1 MYSSLDYLKR
11 WRDDLADVR
20 ILERQPIGPL
30 TAEPLRSQH
39 ANQQGNQ
46 LSEPFQLH
54 IGDRWGAKDAEYLVQ
69 GEFEIP
75 QAWRGDL
82 VALQLDLSAPARQ
95 WAINTAEGLVLL
107 DGQPFHAVDRYHR
120 EILLPADVC
129 AVPRH
134 TLGIKLWAGIHETSH
149 TVHTLELRRLD
160 GAADRLHLQLT
171 LLLDALEQ
179 LPETSPAY
187 VTMQGCL
194 TDACALLRVSE
205 RHTLAFSRSCRAA
218 LDLLA
223 ERWWKPQ
230 RKQAEAQPEW
240 QPRVSASGHAHIDVA
255 WLWRLRHTRRKAADT
270 FSTALYHMD
279 RSPWF
284 IFTQSQPQLYQ
295 FVKEDEPALYERI
308 KQKVAAGQW
317 EPEGAMWIESDTN
330 LPGGESLVRQ
340 FLFGQRFFR
349 QEFGRASTVL
359 WLPDVFGYSAALP
372 QLMKGA
378 GVEYFVTTKL
388 SWNDTN
394 RMPYDTFWWQG
405 LDGSEVLTY
414 FITAQNPDDRYF
426 TYNAD
431 VKPGVLA
438 RAWKNY
444 QQKALN
450 QELLVAYGWGDGGGG
465 PTREMI
471 EGLEQ
476 LSTPLSQELPTA
488 APGRVGD
495 FMRRLAERL
504 KENPQVPRWVGELY
518 FEYHRGTYTSQ
529 GRTKR
534 ANRLAERD
542 LHNAEW
548 LASLALLYAGAPYP
562 QEELNTAWRMVLT
575 HQFHDILPGSSIGAV
590 YEDAARNYAEVSKT
604 LAALIEGA
612 QQHLGAAIKAPMGAL
627 LVENSLSWPRGA
639 LIELDQPVAEMFDLP
654 QQSLDGQRALVE
666 VPEVPA
672 LGYQT
677 SLPQQRERDLSATQ
691 PFFQVSTERIETPFY
706 SIHFNERGQITRLL
720 DKTAFGGTGR
730 ELLRPGDRANVFQ
743 VFEDRPLN
751 FDAWDIDA
759 VYEQKHW
766 EMDTLEHAEVL
777 EYGPLRAGVRF
788 QWSYQGRT
796 RINQRLYVYA
806 HSRRIDF
813 VTEVEWQERQTL
825 LKAAF
830 PTDIHSGRA
839 TAEVQFGTVE
849 RPTHRNTSWDQ
860 ARFETCAHK
869 WFDFSEG
876 NYGIAML
883 NDGKYGYDVH
893 DRTLRL
899 TLLKGAISPD
909 EHADLGI
916 HQFTYALLPHEGTWY
931 QAGVH
936 RAAYEL
942 NYPVLFHICRGQP
955 VQQGQATHSIDGS
968 APRALSL
975 LQIDAPNVLVETVKR
990 AEESEA
996 LIVRIYECANQ
1007 QSPFSLHL
1015 PFPLARAEETNLL
1028 EENPQPVV
1036 VSTDGHTI
1044 SSILRPYQIKTFAL
1058 YPDRRPPRP
1067 S

>member
-11 WRDDLADVR
+11 WRNDLAGAR
-20 ILERQPIGPL
+20 ILDRQPIGPL
-30 TAEPLRSQH
+30 TAKPVRSQG
-39 ANQQGNQ
+39 A
-46 LSEPFQLH
+46 SPEESFQLTV
-54 IGDRWGAKDAEYLVQ
+54 GDRWDAYDAEYLLR
-69 GEFEIP
+69 GAFEIP
-75 QAWRGDL
+75 AAWRADL
-82 VALQLDLSAPARQ
+82 LALQLDLSTPASQ
-95 WAINTAEGLVLL
+95 WVINTAEGLVLL

-120 EILLPADVC
+120 EILLPPEVC
-129 AVPRH
+129 AISQH
-134 TLGIKLWAGIHETSH
+134 SLDIKLWGGIHEREH

-160 GAADRLHLQLT
+160 SAADRLHLHLT

-187 VTMQGCL
+187 VALLECL
-194 TDACALLRVSE
+194 NDACALLRVSE
-205 RHTLAFSRSCRAA
+205 LHTPGFSACCQAA
-218 LDLLA
+218 LHLL
-223 ERWWKPQ
+223 EQRWWQPQ
-230 RKQAEAQPEW
+230 RAQEAMRPQW
-240 QPRVSASGHAHIDVA
+240 QPCVSATGHAHIDVA

-279 RSPWF
+279 RYPWF
-284 IFTQSQPQLYQ
+284 VFTQSQPQLYQ

-308 KQKVAAGQW
+308 KHKVAAGQW

-349 QEFGRASTVL
+349 QEFGRASSVL

-378 GVEYFVTTKL
+378 SVEYFVTTKL

-394 RMPYDTFWWQG
+394 RMPADTFWWQG

-414 FITAQNPDDRYF
+414 FITAQNSGDRYF

-444 QQKALN
+444 QQKPLN

-471 EGLEQ
+471 EALEQ

-488 APGRVGD
+488 APGGVAE

-504 KENPQVPRWVGELY
+504 KGNPRVPRWVGELY

-548 LASLALLYAGAPYP
+548 LASLALLLTGAPYP
-562 QEELNTAWRMVLT
+562 QEALNSAWRAVLT
-575 HQFHDILPGSSIGAV
+575 HQFHDILPGSSIGPV
-590 YEDAARNYAEVSKT
+590 YEDAARNYAGVSST
-604 LAALIEGA
+604 TTAIIEQA
-612 QQHLGAAIKAPMGAL
+612 QHRLSAAIDAPAGAL
-627 LVENSLSWPRGA
+627 LLWNPLSWPRSA
-639 LIELDQPVAEMFDLP
+639 LIELDQAVADTLNLP
-654 QQSLDGQRALVE
+654 QQPLEGQRALVQA
-666 VPEVPA
+666 PEVPA
-672 LGYQT
+672 FGYQT
-677 SLPQQRERDLSATQ
+677 CLPQPKERDPGATR
-691 PFFQVSTERIETPFY
+691 PFLQVSTERIETAFY
-706 SIHFNERGQITRLL
+706 SMHLNERGQITRLF
-720 DKTAFGGTGR
+720 DKTAFAGAGR
-730 ELLRPGDRANVFQ
+730 ELMRPGERANVFQ
-743 VFEDRPLN
+743 MFEDRPLN

-759 VYEQKHW
+759 VYEQKQW
-766 EMDTLEHAEVL
+766 ELDQLEQAEVI

-788 QWSYQGRT
+788 QWSYQDRT
-796 RINQRLYVYA
+796 RISQRLYIYA

-813 VTEVEWQERQTL
+813 VTDVEWQERQTL

-830 PTDIHSGRA
+830 PTDIHSGHA
-839 TAEVQFGTVE
+839 TAEVQFGNVE

-869 WFDFSEG
+869 WVDLSEG
-876 NYGIAML
+876 NYGVALL

-909 EHADLGI
+909 AHADLGT
-916 HQFTYALLPHEGTWY
+916 HQFTYALLPHEGGWY

-942 NYPVLFHICRGQP
+942 NYPVLASISGGQ
-955 VQQGQATHSIDGS
+955 VWQQGQEASLIQGQM
-968 APRALSL
+968 PRSLSL
-975 LQIDAPNVLVETVKR
+975 LQIDAPNIMIETVKC
-990 AEESEA
+990 AEDSEA
-996 LIVRIYECANQ
+996 LIVRLYECANQ
-1007 QSPFSLHL
+1007 QSPFTLHL

-1028 EENPQPVV
+1028 EEEPQAATL
-1036 VSTDGHTI
+1036 SAEGHRI
-1044 SSILRPYQIKTFAL
+1044 AGILHPFQIKTLAL
-1058 YPDRRPPRP
+1058 YPERQ
-1067 S
+1067 SGK